1 MAGDALPVIKQT
13 SFFKRRRD
21 LAPEDFRAYWRGHH
35 ADVVRCLKGLK
46 RYVQNHV
53 VGAEEGR
60 GFDGIAEVWF
70 EDKDAMRASAGSPE
84 LAAVR
89 ADEANFIDAESMA
102 AIICDEWVI
111 KDGVAPPGAAKLM
124 ALVSRRADQP
134 PEAFQTTYREEFGP
148 KVAAVPGVARYVQSH
163 CRPGI
168 YRAGA
173 EPARDAVAALWLAD
187 RTLALA
193 SAEMAAVVALEN
205 TFIATERTSAGWVE
219 EVEIAL

>member
-1 MAGDALPVIKQT
+1 MIKQT
-13 SFFKRRRD
+13 SFFKRRPD
-21 LAPEDFRAYWRGHH
+21 LAPDDFRAYWRVCH
-35 ADVVRCLKGLK
+35 ADVVRRLKGLR

-53 VGAEEGR
+53 IDADEGR

-89 ADEANFIDAESMA
+89 ADEANFIDVAGMA

-111 KDGVAPPGAAKLM
+111 KDGAAPPGAAKLM

-134 PEAFQTTYREEFGP
+134 PEAFQATYRNEFGP

-168 YRAGA
+168 YRAGG
-173 EPARDAVAALWLAD
+173 EPARDAVAALWLSD

-193 SAEMAAVVALEN
+193 SPEMAEVVAFEN